1 MIKKPVVAIVI
12 ALVALAA
19 VLVVGWKFRQQ
30 GKPATAVVAADA
42 GKQVSAPREDVP
54 KVNAEHAQA
63 APKVVPN
70 SITDKFAKSVDL
82 SNFIS
87 ENTAAAKTGN
97 GKAAQLIASA
107 YAECATVGADGNSY
121 VDFMSTTIGKGIT
134 DSARLSA
141 FQAAL
146 RAQAARCATLNA
158 NKPSPG
164 TLKSW
169 SDLAASEGDLSSKV
183 STIDPM
189 KNANVKQG
197 DVQGVIKDIVAAK
210 DGDAMAKLGSV
221 MATVGSDQAATYGK
235 YSGTPSSVYVWQ
247 LASCS
252 FGADCSSG
260 GTMLKS
266 ICLSSGFCGY
276 ASLEDVYRDL
286 LPPVQFNEIVKE
298 EVALVGALQQGDL
311 NALY

>member
-1 MIKKPVVAIVI
+1 MIKRPGLAIVVALIV
-12 ALVALAA
+12 LAGV
-19 VLVVGWKFRQQ
+19 VLVGWKFRQ
-30 GKPATAVVAADA
+30 KPATPVVATDT
-42 GKQVSAPREDVP
+42 GKQITVPRAD
-54 KVNAEHAQA
+54 
-63 APKVVPN
+63 APKVDPAHSQVTPTVASN

-107 YAECATVGADGNSY
+107 YAECATVGADVNSY
-121 VDFMSTTIGKGIT
+121 IDFMSTTIGKGIT
-134 DSARLSA
+134 DTSRLNA
-141 FQAAL
+141 FQTAL
-146 RAQAARCATLNA
+146 RAQAARCANLNA
-158 NKPSPG
+158 SKPPPG

-169 SDLAASEGDLSSKV
+169 TDLAASEGDLTSKL

-189 KNANVKQG
+189 RSANVKQA
-197 DVQGVIKDIVAAK
+197 DVQGIIKDILATK

-221 MATVGSDQAATYGK
+221 MATASPDQAATYGK
-235 YSGTPSSVYVWQ
+235 YSGSPTSVYIWQ

-260 GTMLKS
+260 GVMLRN
-266 ICLSSGFCGY
+266 ICLSSGYCGY

-298 EVALVGALQQGDL
+298 EVALVGALQQGDP